1 MSSMLL
7 WKKRKLLGGELQNFF
22 FTSSSVVTRFC
33 SGQQIVKK
41 SIDRKNL
48 SNKNQPRLGYR
59 PTGIDP

>member
-1 MSSMLL
+1 MKDAPAVMSSMLL

-41 SIDRKNL
+41 SIDRRTCPIKTN
-48 SNKNQPRLGYR
+48 RG
-59 PTGIDP
+59 